1 MKAVTKGSAV
11 LTMVVLVVLLAS
23 CIEDPTPTVSP
34 IPTVSPLALPSRIET
49 YKEPAAAV
57 ELPTLDKLLAAV
69 DRFFQDARL
78 YAILG
83 LIGLDVVLGVAAAL
97 KTGKFDWHRLGD
109 FYKTMVAPYVLGY
122 LALYVTF
129 QLLPEVVG
137 MVGEAGAV
145 AGEVMVTVAFA
156 TIVANLVASV
166 WDHLKVLKYQFGGV
180 GINISA

>member
-1 MKAVTKGSAV
+1 MKAVKTGLTV
-11 LTMVVLVVLLAS
+11 LTMMVLAVLLVG

-34 IPTVSPLALPSRIET
+34 IPTMSPLAMPAQIET
-49 YKEPAAAV
+49 YEGPAA
-57 ELPTLDKLLAAV
+57 ELPSLDKLLATI
-69 DRFFQDARL
+69 DRFFRDARL
-78 YAILG
+78 YVILG

-156 TIVANLVASV
+156 TIVVNLVASI

>member
-1 MKAVTKGSAV
+1 MKAVKASLV
-11 LTMVVLVVLLAS
+11 MVVLVVLLVG
-23 CIEDPTPTVSP
+23 CIEDPTVTPTVSPLPTVSP
-34 IPTVSPLALPSRIET
+34 IALPSRIES
-49 YKEPAAAV
+49 YNEPAA
-57 ELPTLDKLLAAV
+57 ELPSLDKLLTTI
-69 DRFFQDARL
+69 DRFFRDARL

-156 TIVANLVASV
+156 TIVVNLVASI

>member
-1 MKAVTKGSAV
+1 VKGRAI
-11 LTMVVLVVLLAS
+11 LTMVVLAVLLAG
-23 CIEDPTPTVSP
+23 CIQDPTLTPTVSP
-34 IPTVSPLALPSRIET
+34 LPTVSPIASPGFHAQI
-49 YKEPAAAV
+49 EPAAAV
-57 ELPTLDKLLAAV
+57 ELPSLDKLLIAV

-78 YAILG
+78 YVVLG
-83 LIGLDVVLGVAAAL
+83 LIGLDVILGIAAAL
-97 KTGKFDWHRLGD
+97 KTGEFDWHRLGD

-145 AGEVMVTVAFA
+145 TAEVMVSVAFA
-156 TIVANLVASV
+156 TIVVNLVASI

-180 GINISA
+180 GINTSG

>member
-1 MKAVTKGSAV
+1 MKAVKASLV
-11 LTMVVLVVLLAS
+11 MVVLVILLAA
-23 CIEDPTPTVSP
+23 CIDDPTVTPTVSP
-34 IPTVSPLALPSRIET
+34 LPTVSPIALPSRIKS
-49 YKEPAAAV
+49 YNEPAAAV
-57 ELPTLDKLLAAV
+57 DLPSLDKLLMAV

-78 YAILG
+78 YVILG

-97 KTGKFDWHRLGD
+97 KTGEFDWHRLGD

-180 GINISA
+180 GINSG

>member
-1 MKAVTKGSAV
+1 MKAKV
-11 LTMVVLVVLLAS
+11 LTVVVLAVVLLVG
-23 CIEDPTPTVSP
+23 CVEEPTPTVSP
-34 IPTVSPLALPSRIET
+34 IATPVSPIAQVEAYEES
-49 YKEPAAAV
+49 AAAV

-69 DRFFQDARL
+69 DRFFRDARL
-78 YAILG
+78 YVILG

-97 KTGKFDWHRLGD
+97 KTGVFDWHKLGD

-137 MVGEAGAV
+137 MVGEVGNV

-156 TIVANLVASV
+156 TIAANLVASI
-166 WDHLKVLKYQFGGV
+166 WDHLKALGYQFG
-180 GINISA
+180 NQRKR